1 MAILYTIGN
10 INLQTVELVAKA
22 VRGADP
28 QIMIHKVVIF
38 DSPESE
44 KLQNEQVEIYR
55 RYFGNFI
62 REGIRINNDGS
73 IDISLLF
80 YVFANDEE
88 KIVDLSNGQK
98 STSSLLFMAA
108 NLCQIDRIYYL
119 MLKTAPKEVM
129 IAGRD
134 YDYIK
139 MRHVDCINKLAKIS
153 YFDLIYYNDEM
164 QKLFSQSERNTNGP
178 LKVIYEGLSTGIKEF
193 FSGTDFRSVVAN
205 VTIGNEKIINS
216 LIAFLHYDKD
226 CQQYCCENDICITRN
241 RDPVGI
247 LTYFSRKYVKNGTE
261 KKILA
266 LTTVPNL
273 IASLREYRNISAHY
287 SENGIDLTEDQGRI
301 VINLC
306 IEVIKCLHENPDFWE
321 FMKKEKVE

>member
-10 INLQTVELVAKA
+10 INLKTVELVAKA
-22 VRGADP
+22 VREAEP
-28 QIMIHKVVIF
+28 RIIIHKVVIF

-44 KLQNEQVEIYR
+44 KFHSEQIEIYK

-62 REGIRINNDGS
+62 TEAIRINDDGS
-73 IDISLLF
+73 IDTSLLF
-80 YVFANDEE
+80 YVFANEEE

-98 STSSLLFMAA
+98 STSSLLFMTA

-129 IAGRD
+129 LSGRD

-139 MRHVDCINKLAKIS
+139 MRQVDCVSKLAKIS
-153 YFDLIYYNDEM
+153 CFDLIYYNDEM
-164 QKLFSQSERNTNGP
+164 QKLFSESERKANGP
-178 LKVIYEGLSTGIKEF
+178 LKVIYEGLNCGIKEF

-216 LIAFLHYDKD
+216 LISFLQYDDD
-226 CQQYCCENDICITRN
+226 CRQYCSENDICITTS

-247 LTYFSRKYVKNGTE
+247 LTYFSRKYVKNGM
-261 KKILA
+261 KKEILA
-266 LTTVPNL
+266 LAAVSNL

-287 SENGIDLTEDQGRI
+287 AENGIELTEDQARI

-306 IEVIKCLHENPDFWE
+306 IEVIKCIHENSDFWE
-321 FMKKEKVE
+321 FIKKRK